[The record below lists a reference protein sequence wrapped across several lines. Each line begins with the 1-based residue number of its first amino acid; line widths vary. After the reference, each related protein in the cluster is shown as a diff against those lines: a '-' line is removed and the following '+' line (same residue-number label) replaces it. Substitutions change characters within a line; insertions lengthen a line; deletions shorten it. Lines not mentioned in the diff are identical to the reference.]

1 MTCIQEL
8 MPVYTCLTKNYS
20 RTTKGGDMKHL
31 NSTIIPAVLAL
42 LLIKAPLASA
52 LVLGQVDTFEDGTT
66 QSWVVAAGPFGPH
79 PAPPANVSD
88 GGPLGSGDNFLLLT
102 ALGVGAQGS
111 RLTAINLDQWSGNY
125 TATGISAIAMD
136 LKNLGSS
143 DLNIRLYFENPIAGP
158 ATDEAVTSDA
168 ILLPSG
174 GDWTHVEFMIDALAL
189 TVLAGDVNTL
199 LNNVTALRIFH
210 NPLADFPGPSV
221 VTLLG
226 VDNIAALQASA
237 VPEPSALSLFGLGL
251 AGLFAWKKKQG
262 ISSA

>member
-1 MTCIQEL
+1 
-8 MPVYTCLTKNYS
+8 
-20 RTTKGGDMKHL
+20 MKHL
-31 NSTIIPAVLAL
+31 NSAIIPAVLAL
-42 LLIKAPLASA
+42 LLTWSPLASA

-66 QSWVVAAGPFGPH
+66 QSWVVGAGPNGALH
-79 PAPPANVSD
+79 PAPPTNVSD

-102 ALGVGAQGS
+102 AVGGGAEGS
-111 RLTAINLDQWSGNY
+111 RLTAINLLGQWAGNY

-136 LKNLGSS
+136 LKNFGLS
-143 DLNIRLYFENPIAGP
+143 DLNIRLYLENPIAGP
-158 ATDEAVTSDA
+158 ATDEAVTSDS

-174 GDWTHVEFMIDALAL
+174 GDWTHVEFMIDSLAL

-210 NPLADFPGPSV
+210 NPLADFPGPPV

-262 ISSA
+262 TRSA